1 MQALKIAFMDC
12 DPTKMKETLPVVKHG
27 DDLGNRMFFFMSNN
41 GCKFVHTPVKLI
53 ANANGFPTKKN
64 KKFYILTKL
73 GGGKVGQTYL
83 ACDTSG
89 RLAAIKLFIPHWS
102 EKAVN
107 TERHHQELASLA
119 EKGKQRDEELR
130 LWNKFYPHYG
140 AFKCVLDTTP
150 ALVMQYGQEI
160 KLEDREESIPAVRKV
175 LMHFAR
181 TGWKYDRD
189 DLRWRHVFRDH
200 SNVLFLGDLG
210 SLQCFSRQD
219 TVAITEVVS
228 AQIESL
234 KSRISEAT
242 VHSSC
247 VDSES

>member
-1 MQALKIAFMDC
+1 MDASLSTPLRNWLRMLKGSQLKK
-12 DPTKMKETLPVVKHG
+12 TKNSTCWQNWAEAKQDRHI
-27 DDLGNRMFFFMSNN
+27 F
-41 GCKFVHTPVKLI
+41 
-53 ANANGFPTKKN
+53 
-64 KKFYILTKL
+64 
-73 GGGKVGQTYL
+73 

-102 EKAVN
+102 EKSVN

>member
-1 MQALKIAFMDC
+1 M
-12 DPTKMKETLPVVKHG
+12 
-27 DDLGNRMFFFMSNN
+27 
-41 GCKFVHTPVKLI
+41 
-53 ANANGFPTKKN
+53 
-64 KKFYILTKL
+64 
-73 GGGKVGQTYL
+73 
-83 ACDTSG
+83 
-89 RLAAIKLFIPHWS
+89 
-102 EKAVN
+102 N

-140 AFKCVLDTTP
+140 TFKCVLDKTP
-150 ALVMQYGQEI
+150 ALVMRYGQEI
-160 KLEDREESIPAVRKV
+160 KLEDREESIPTVRKG

-181 TGWKYDRD
+181 AGWKYDGD

-210 SLQCFSRQD
+210 SLQCFSD

-242 VHSSC
+242 VHSSSI
-247 VDSES
+247 DSES